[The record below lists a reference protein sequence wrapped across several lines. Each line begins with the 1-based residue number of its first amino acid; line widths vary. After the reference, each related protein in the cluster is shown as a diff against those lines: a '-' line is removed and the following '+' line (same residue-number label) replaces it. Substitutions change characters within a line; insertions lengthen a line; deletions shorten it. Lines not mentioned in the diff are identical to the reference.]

1 MIDFSAVE
9 ERKPH
14 VNLSALIDVAFIL
27 VIFIVLTATFRQER
41 DMEIDLPQTNS
52 APNHQTEGLQVT
64 VFADGQVHID
74 GEQVSRD
81 AVLDVLKS
89 KRASHESVL
98 LTADRGASVQAAVEI
113 MADARLAGFESVAI
127 ATTERQGG

>member
-1 MIDFSAVE
+1 MIDFSGDG

-41 DMEIDLPQTNS
+41 DMAIDLPQTDNT
-52 APNHQTEGLQVT
+52 PQHQSEGLQVII
-64 VFADGQVHID
+64 FADGRVHID
-74 GEQVSRD
+74 GD
-81 AVLDVLKS
+81 AVPRDGVLGVLKD
-89 KRASHESVL
+89 KRSAHDSVL
-98 LTADRGASVQAAVEI
+98 LTADRGANVQSAVEI

-127 ATTERQGG
+127 ATIERQGG